1 MVPFAVSVASFRD
14 RRFRHA
20 EPPDQEV
27 ATLIAEA
34 YERYKSLDEGKVAD
48 YIPALARTP
57 RKLFGVCVVGIG
69 GRVFAVG
76 DTEHEYS
83 IQSVSKPFVLA
94 LVSQAVRLRRRR
106 AAVRSPAG

>member
-1 MVPFAVSVASFRD
+1 MFTEIGIDEATAQSVVSTG
-14 RRFRHA
+14 HL
-20 EPPDQEV
+20 PPDQEV

-69 GRVFAVG
+69 GHVFAVG
-76 DTEHEYS
+76 DTDS
-83 IQSVSKPFVLA
+83 A
-94 LVSQAVRLRRRR
+94 LVRG
-106 AAVRSPAG
+106 RS